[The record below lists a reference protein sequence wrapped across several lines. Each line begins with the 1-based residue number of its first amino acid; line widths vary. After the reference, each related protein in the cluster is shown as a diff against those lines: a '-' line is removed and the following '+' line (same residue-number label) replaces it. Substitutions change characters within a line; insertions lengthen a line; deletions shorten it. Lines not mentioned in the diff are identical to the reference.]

1 MLTAARTHDYGKQP
15 VGGLASLLRS
25 EGIEAAQ
32 LVLPKAFSEINS
44 YDDVSPQL
52 LEKIRENFEKES
64 VKIHILGCYMDLG
77 NPDDSVRKGAVET
90 FCRCLAF
97 NRILGATVVGTE
109 TAYPRLSEEEKRIWH
124 PYMMDSLARLVEE
137 AERLEVD
144 MAIEPVYWHPL
155 KDLET
160 TARVFETM
168 KSSRLH
174 MIFDPANVLE
184 DTRIDQDAYWKEWL
198 NVLGDKIAAVHMKDF
213 IEGPGNE
220 YCPVCLGDGVMQYA
234 EIIRWLKANKPD
246 IVIVREELDPKTAQK
261 DLAYMRNLWDM
272 Y

>member
-1 MLTAARTHDYGKQP
+1 MLTAARTHDYGKQT
-15 VGGLASLLRS
+15 VDRLASLLRT

-52 LEKIRENFEKES
+52 LEKIRENFEKENI
-64 VKIHILGCYMDLG
+64 KIHILGCYMDLG
-77 NPDDSVRKGAVET
+77 NPDDDVRKEAVDT
-90 FCRCLAF
+90 FKKCLSF
-97 NRILGATVVGTE
+97 NRILGASVVGTE
-109 TAYPRLSEEEKRIWH
+109 TAYPRLNDEEKKIWH
-124 PYMMDSLARLVEE
+124 PYMMDSIARLAEE

-160 TARVFETM
+160 TAMVFE
-168 KSSRLH
+168 KIGSNRLR

-184 DTRIDQDAYWKEWL
+184 YPEIDQDAYWKEWL
-198 NVLGDKIAAVHMKDF
+198 NVLGSRIEAVHMKDF
-213 IEGPGNE
+213 VEGTNKE

-246 IVIVREELDPKTAQK
+246 IIIVREELDPKTAQK

-272 Y
+272 